1 MIRKCYLF
9 IYSIVL
15 LCFVS
20 LFFSTP
26 ILSALPSDAIDPI
39 PSEGEG
45 LVVDCGFPGQNDGD
59 GCKISHLFT
68 LANKILKVIIWFA
81 TIGFVLVIVWSG
93 VRMSINVFWG
103 GPEAVTSAAKKHI
116 GWSAFGLI
124 LVLSAWLIVKFAF
137 AALGYRYGSPF
148 SVPEPSTTTADP

>member
-9 IYSIVL
+9 IYSVVL
-15 LCFVS
+15 LCFTS

-26 ILSALPSDAIDPI
+26 ILSAQPLAAIDPI
-39 PSEGEG
+39 PFEGKNAEG
-45 LVVDCGFPGQNDGD
+45 IVVDCGFPGQDATGSQPE

-116 GWSAFGLI
+116 KWSAFGLI
-124 LVLSAWLIVKFAF
+124 LVLSAW
-137 AALGYRYGSPF
+137 
-148 SVPEPSTTTADP
+148 